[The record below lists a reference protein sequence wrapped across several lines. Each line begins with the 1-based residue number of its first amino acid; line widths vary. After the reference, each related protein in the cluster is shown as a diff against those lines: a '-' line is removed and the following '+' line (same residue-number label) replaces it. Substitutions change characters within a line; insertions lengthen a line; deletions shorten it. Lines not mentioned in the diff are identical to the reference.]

1 MTLRCRHEERR
12 GKDQILGCQN
22 LSTGL
27 PGLNSEDATENV
39 NSELQ
44 HLFHCKRSLASNPT
58 QDSCIGV
65 FQPSPK
71 LAALFLTGAKNRGLL
86 ERNVWK
92 EQEEWEKKSCVCQAG
107 WRGSKRTS
115 QGQHNE
121 GTVVS
126 GQEYLK
132 INREKDE
139 ESWHVA
145 KDQALHIHISS

>member
-12 GKDQILGCQN
+12 GNDQILGCQN

-86 ERNVWK
+86 ERNIWK
-92 EQEEWEKKSCVCQAG
+92 EQEEWEKKSCVCQAD

-121 GTVVS
+121 ETVVS

-145 KDQALHIHISS
+145 KDQALHIHITS